1 MEEDFYNKINK
12 LSIKL
17 NESNMYF
24 LNIKKNPLNPKLH
37 LDNFFNLKKNIND
50 FDDIYKELKINIED
64 KYYLFKCFY
73 DLFINF
79 LKNISG
85 FIMYLKIY
93 EEYAFDQSTKEKY
106 SIHLSEEEKLISHLD
121 SIEFDILETFGTYQN
136 FNFKQLLRALN
147 MDSTLTNIHIQ
158 DLISLNIER
167 DIKGN
172 LKSPYL
178 NIDKVNDLPKKDHKQ
193 LNNIKNI
200 ENFINYLHYLIC
212 NYIYNIIKLF
222 KDKDLIINYITI
234 PQYHTIC
241 WFVSMITGFTYSDLN
256 KQLIIDKNKSNSSN
270 SKFKNMIMYII
281 DNITN
286 KFREYDLNTDCYL
299 LKYLK
304 EEPINA
310 LNNEI
315 INVFNFFVKKAEK
328 KLGKSMKSFSSINNN
343 EIIMSKKNY
352 DIFISGIKQNY
363 INTRYSYF
371 ANFIHDNK
379 TDFNKNQYK
388 INLLT
393 SKDYA
398 IYYKTDS
405 NIIRYFYKL
414 LNINTKYFYV
424 NMKNNELFFFKN
436 MEFPELDDN
445 EEEENVDEDEYDYY
459 EDHKDDINDNIDIII
474 LEYNN
479 IQVFDDYNFKLIKY
493 KLFNIHDDIKTFNYK
508 GFNYKLDYILH
519 YNDKEKDCKIDTQC
533 HHCISAITYD
543 KKEYIYDSS
552 RIFNYIT
559 CDDKINYDIP
569 CSLIKQDWKKN
580 INEDITYCTTNCKYN
595 LECNIDEN
603 RKNVCYTFN
612 TDIFYIYVKIN

>member
-1 MEEDFYNKINK
+1 MEEKLFYNKINE

-17 NESNMYF
+17 NETNMYF
-24 LNIKKNPLNPKLH
+24 FNIKENPLNKSIHSNIFL
-37 LDNFFNLKKNIND
+37 NLKKNIND
-50 FDDIYKELKINIED
+50 FEFIFNYFKINIKT

-73 DLFINF
+73 DLFIIF

-93 EEYAFDQSTKEKY
+93 EEYTFELTFDD
-106 SIHLSEEEKLISHLD
+106 EEQLISHLD
-121 SIEFDILETFGTYQN
+121 RVDFDILETFETYQN
-136 FNFKQLLRALN
+136 FNFKQLLLALN
-147 MDSTLTNIHIQ
+147 MDTNLTNINIQ

-167 DIKGN
+167 DKSGN
-172 LKSPYL
+172 LKSPYFD
-178 NIDKVNDLPKKDHKQ
+178 IVKVNDLPKKHHRQ
-193 LNNIKNI
+193 LKNVQNI

-212 NYIYNIIKLF
+212 NYIYNIINFF
-222 KDKDLIINYITI
+222 KEKDLIINYITI

-256 KQLIIDKNKSNSSN
+256 KQLIIDKNKDNSSN
-270 SKFKNMIMYII
+270 SKFKNMIMFII

-286 KFREYDLNTDCYL
+286 KFKEYDLHTDCDL

-310 LNNEI
+310 LNDEI
-315 INVFNFFVKKAEK
+315 INVFKFFVKKAEI
-328 KLGKSMKSFSSINNN
+328 KLGERMKSFSSIKDN

-352 DIFISGIKQNY
+352 DLFINGIKENY
-363 INTRYSYF
+363 SNTRYSYF
-371 ANFIHDNK
+371 ANFIHNNK
-379 TDFNKNQYK
+379 TDFNKQYK
-388 INLLT
+388 INLST
-393 SKDYA
+393 SEDYA

-424 NMKNNELFFFKN
+424 NIKNKELFFFKN
-436 MEFPELDDN
+436 MEFPELEDN
-445 EEEENVDEDEYDYY
+445 EEEEKVDEDEYDYY

-474 LEYNN
+474 IEYNN
-479 IQVFDDYNFKLIKY
+479 IQVFDDDNFKLIDY
-493 KLFNIHDDIKTFNYK
+493 KLFNIDDDINTFKYK
-508 GFNYKLDYILH
+508 GFYYKLDYILH
-519 YNDKEKDCKIDTQC
+519 YNDKEKDCKIDTGC

-559 CDDKINYDIP
+559 CDDKINYTIP

-580 INEDITYCTTNCKYN
+580 INEDITYCSTNCKYN

-612 TDIFYIYVKIN
+612 TDIFYIYVKIPS

>member
-1 MEEDFYNKINK
+1 MEEKLFYNKINE

-17 NESNMYF
+17 NETNMYF
-24 LNIKKNPLNPKLH
+24 FNIKENPLNKSIH
-37 LDNFFNLKKNIND
+37 SNNFLNLKKNIND
-50 FDDIYKELKINIED
+50 FEFIFNYFKINIKT

-73 DLFINF
+73 DLFIIF

-85 FIMYLKIY
+85 FIMYLNIY
-93 EEYAFDQSTKEKY
+93 KEYTFKLTFDDEEQ
-106 SIHLSEEEKLISHLD
+106 LISHLNRVD
-121 SIEFDILETFGTYQN
+121 FDILETFKTYQI
-136 FNFKQLLRALN
+136 FNFKQLLLALN
-147 MDSTLTNIHIQ
+147 MDTNLTNINIQ

-167 DIKGN
+167 DKRGN

-178 NIDKVNDLPKKDHKQ
+178 EIVKVNDLPKKDHRQ
-193 LNNIKNI
+193 LKNVQNI

-212 NYIYNIIKLF
+212 NYIYNIINFF
-222 KDKDLIINYITI
+222 KEKDLIINYITI

-256 KQLIIDKNKSNSSN
+256 KQLIIDKNKDNKSN
-270 SKFKNMIMYII
+270 SKFKNMIMFII

-286 KFREYDLNTDCYL
+286 KFKEYDLHTDCDL

-310 LNNEI
+310 LNDEI
-315 INVFNFFVKKAEK
+315 INVFKFFVKKAEI
-328 KLGKSMKSFSSINNN
+328 KLGERMKSFSSIKDN

-352 DIFISGIKQNY
+352 DLFINGIKENY
-363 INTRYSYF
+363 SNTRYSYF

-379 TDFNKNQYK
+379 TDFNKQYK
-388 INLLT
+388 INLST
-393 SKDYA
+393 SEDYA

-424 NMKNNELFFFKN
+424 NIKNKELFFFKN
-436 MEFPELDDN
+436 MEFPELEDN
-445 EEEENVDEDEYDYY
+445 EEEEKVHEDEYDYY
-459 EDHKDDINDNIDIII
+459 HDNKEDINDNIDIII
-474 LEYNN
+474 IEYNN
-479 IQVFDDYNFKLIKY
+479 IQVFDDNNFILIDY
-493 KLFNIHDDIKTFNYK
+493 KLFNIDDDINTFKYK
-508 GFNYKLDYILH
+508 GFYYKLDYILH
-519 YNDKEKDCKIDTQC
+519 YNDKEKDCKIDTGC

-559 CDDKINYDIP
+559 CDDKINYNIP

-612 TDIFYIYVKIN
+612 TDIFYIYVKIPS

>member
-1 MEEDFYNKINK
+1 MEEEFYNKINK

-17 NESNMYF
+17 NLSNMYF
-24 LNIKKNPLNPKLH
+24 LKIKNNPLNPKLH
-37 LDNFFNLKKNIND
+37 SENFLNLKKNIND
-50 FDDIYKELKINIED
+50 FDDIYKEFEINIED

-79 LKNISG
+79 LKNITG

-93 EEYAFDQSTKEKY
+93 EEYAFDQTTKEKY
-106 SIHLSEEEKLISHLD
+106 SSISLSEEKKLISYLD
-121 SIEFDILETFGTYQN
+121 GIEFDILETFETYQN
-136 FNFKQLLRALN
+136 FNFKQLLRGLN
-147 MDSTLTNIHIQ
+147 MDPNLTNINIQ

-167 DIKGN
+167 DKKGN

-178 NIDKVNDLPKKDHKQ
+178 NIDKVKDLPKIHHKQ
-193 LNNIKNI
+193 LDNVENI

-234 PQYHTIC
+234 PQYHSIC
-241 WFVSMITGFTYSDLN
+241 WFVSMITGFTYGDLN
-256 KQLIIDKNKSNSSN
+256 KQLIIDKNKYNSSN

-281 DNITN
+281 ENITN
-286 KFREYDLNTDCYL
+286 EFREYDLNTDCYL

-315 INVFNFFVKKAEK
+315 IM
-328 KLGKSMKSFSSINNN
+328 L
-343 EIIMSKKNY
+343 KKNY
-352 DIFISGIKQNY
+352 GIFINAIKQNY
-363 INTRYSYF
+363 MNTRYSYF
-371 ANFIHDNK
+371 ANFIDNNK
-379 TDFNKNQYK
+379 TDFNKKQYK
-388 INLLT
+388 INLST
-393 SKDYA
+393 STDYA
-398 IYYKTDS
+398 IYYNTDS

-424 NMKNNELFFFKN
+424 NLKNNELFFFKN
-436 MEFPELDDN
+436 IEFPELEEN
-445 EEEENVDEDEYDYY
+445 EEEEKVDEDN
-459 EDHKDDINDNIDIII
+459 EDNEDDEDNTIDIII
-474 LEYNN
+474 IEYNN
-479 IQVFDDYNFKLIKY
+479 KQVFDDDNFELIKY
-493 KLFNIHDDIKTFNYK
+493 KLFDIHDDIKSFKYK
-508 GFNYKLDYILH
+508 GFYYKLDYILH

-543 KKEYIYDSS
+543 KKEYIYDSG

-559 CDDKINYDIP
+559 CDDRINYDIP

-603 RKNVCYTFN
+603 RRNVCYTFN